1 MSTNYFKDKDD
12 VWYAEFTFDDV
23 QFDPVHVSM
32 FTLGPDDYEARLS
45 SGSKEH
51 ITLGFVEVSSLY
63 ERIKEAH
70 RTLLILEQEQ
80 C

>member
-23 QFDPVHVSM
+23 QFDPVYVSM

-45 SGSKEH
+45 SGSKEY

-70 RTLLILEQEQ
+70 RALLILEEEE
-80 C
+80 